1 MPSYD
6 VIVIG
11 LGGMGSAAAYR
22 LAQRGQRVLGL
33 ERHTPVHDQGS
44 SHGSSRITR
53 QAYFEDPAYVPLL
66 LRAAELWPEVEAAS
80 GRTIAIWTGGVMV
93 GRADSRTVAGSL
105 RSAQEWDL
113 PHELLDAAA
122 IRRRFPT
129 MTPAPDE
136 VALYERGAGLII
148 PEESVAAHLALAAD
162 CGAEL
167 HFEEPVTSWQA
178 TGAGGVRVRTAAAT
192 YTAEQLVVCPGAWAP
207 ELLAGLGVPFGVE
220 RQVQYWFTPAGDVAR
235 FRADRHPIYI
245 WEARDGRQFYG
256 FPTFAD
262 PTGNPAG
269 SVKVAFFRG
278 GQPCTAGT
286 VDRHVRSAEIEA
298 MRAFV
303 APRMPD
309 LPGTFLRAVTC
320 LYTNTPDEHFVIA
333 RHPAHEQVIVACGF
347 SGHGFKFV
355 PVVGEIV
362 ADLATDGGTSHPIA
376 LFDPR
381 RAAFRDWVRGRLGE
395 EIPGAAGGQEPS

>member
-33 ERHTPVHDQGS
+33 EKHTPGHDQGS

-66 LRAAELWPEVEAAS
+66 LRAAELWPQVEAAS
-80 GRTIAIWTGGVMV
+80 GRTIAVWTGGVMV
-93 GRADSRTVAGSL
+93 GRAETRTVAGSL
-105 RSAQEWDL
+105 RSAQEWGL
-113 PHELLDAAA
+113 PHELLDAAE

-136 VALYERGAGLII
+136 VALYERGAGLVI

-162 CGAEL
+162 AGADL

-178 TGAGGVRVRTAAAT
+178 TGGGGVRVSTAAAT
-192 YTAEQLVVCPGAWAP
+192 YTAAQLVVCPGAWAP

-220 RQVQYWFTPAGDVAR
+220 RQVQYWFNPAGDAAR
-235 FRADRHPIYI
+235 FGADRHPIYI
-245 WEARDGRQFYG
+245 WEASDGRQFYG
-256 FPTFAD
+256 FPSFPD
-262 PTGNPAG
+262 PTWAG
-269 SVKVAFFRG
+269 PPDRIKVAFFRG
-278 GQPCTAGT
+278 GQPCTPGT
-286 VDRHVRSAEIEA
+286 LDRHVRPAEIEA
-298 MRAFV
+298 IRAFI

-309 LPGTFLRAVTC
+309 LPGTFLRAKTC
-320 LYTNTPDEHFVIA
+320 MYTNTPDEHFVIA

-347 SGHGFKFV
+347 SGHGFKFA

-381 RAAFRDWVRGRLGE
+381 RLAASAPGE
-395 EIPGAAGGQEPS
+395 VPR

>member
-1 MPSYD
+1 VPSYD

-22 LAQRGQRVLGL
+22 LAQRGQLVLGL

-44 SHGSSRITR
+44 SHGGSRITR

-80 GRTIAIWTGGVMV
+80 GRTIVHWTGGVMV

-105 RSAQEWDL
+105 RSAQEWGL
-113 PHELLDAAA
+113 PHELLDAAD

-129 MTPAPDE
+129 MTPAADE
-136 VALYERGAGLII
+136 VAVYERGAGLVI
-148 PEESVAAHLALAAD
+148 PEESVAAHLALAERS
-162 CGAEL
+162 GAEL
-167 HFEEPVTSWQA
+167 HFEEPATSWQA
-178 TGAGGVRVRTAAAT
+178 TGQGVRVSTATAT
-192 YTAEQLVVCPGAWAP
+192 YTAVQLVVCPGAWAP
-207 ELLAGLGVPFGVE
+207 ELLASLGVPFGIE
-220 RQVQYWFTPAGDVAR
+220 RQVQYWFTPAGDVTR

-245 WEARDGRQFYG
+245 WEAGGGRQFYG
-256 FPTFAD
+256 FPSFAD
-262 PTGNPAG
+262 PTGDPAG
-269 SVKVAFFRG
+269 PSKPSDTVKVAFFRG
-278 GQPCTAGT
+278 GQDCTPDT
-286 VDRHVRSAEIEA
+286 VDRQVRSAEIEA

-309 LPGTFLRAVTC
+309 LPATFVRAKTC
-320 LYTNTPDEHFVIA
+320 MYTNTPDEHFVIA
-333 RHPAHEQVIVACGF
+333 RHPGHEQVIVACGF

-355 PVVGEIV
+355 PVVGEII

-381 RAAFRDWVRGRLGE
+381 RLA
-395 EIPGAAGGQEPS
+395 PSAP

>member
-6 VIVIG
+6 VIVAG

-33 ERHTPVHDQGS
+33 ERHTPVHAQGS
-44 SHGSSRITR
+44 SHGGSRITR

-66 LRAAELWPEVEAAS
+66 LRAAELWREVEAAS
-80 GRTIAIWTGGVMV
+80 GRTIAVRTGGVMV

-105 RSAQEWDL
+105 RSAQQWSL
-113 PHELLDAAA
+113 PHELLDAAG

-129 MTPAPDE
+129 MAPAPDE
-136 VALYERGAGLII
+136 VALYEPGAGLVI
-148 PEESVAAHLALAAD
+148 PEESVAAHLTLAARS
-162 CGAEL
+162 GAEL
-167 HFEEPVTSWQA
+167 HYEEPVTSWQA
-178 TGAGGVRVRTAAAT
+178 TSGGGVRVSTAAAT
-192 YTAEQLVVCPGAWAP
+192 HTAAQLVICPGAWAP

-220 RQVQYWFTPAGDVAR
+220 RQVQYWFSPAGDVAR
-235 FRADRHPIYI
+235 FGADRHPIYI
-245 WEARDGRQFYG
+245 WEAGDGRQFYG
-256 FPTFAD
+256 FPSFAD
-262 PTGNPAG
+262 PTGSPAG

-278 GQPCTAGT
+278 GEPCTAGT
-286 VDRHVRSAEIEA
+286 VDRQVCSAEIEA

-309 LPGTFLRAVTC
+309 LPATFRAAVTC
-320 LYTNTPDEHFVIA
+320 MYTNTPDEHFVIG
-333 RHPAHEQVIVACGF
+333 RHPGHEQVIVACGF

-355 PVVGEIV
+355 PVVGEII

-381 RAAFRDWVRGRLGE
+381 RLAPSA
-395 EIPGAAGGQEPS
+395 PGQEPS

>member
-33 ERHTPVHDQGS
+33 ERYTPVHDQGS
-44 SHGSSRITR
+44 SHGGSRITR
-53 QAYFEDPAYVPLL
+53 QAYFEAPAYVPLL
-66 LRAAELWPEVEAAS
+66 LRAAELWPEVEGGS
-80 GRTIAIWTGGVMV
+80 GRTIVHWTGGVMV

-105 RSAQEWDL
+105 RSAQEWGL
-113 PHELLDAAA
+113 PHELLDAAG

-136 VALYERGAGLII
+136 VALYERGAGLVI
-148 PEESVAAHLALAAD
+148 PEESVAAHLALAGRS
-162 CGAEL
+162 GAEL

-178 TGAGGVRVRTAAAT
+178 TGGAGVRVSTAAAT
-192 YTAEQLVVCPGAWAP
+192 YTAAQLVICPGAWAA
-207 ELLAGLGVPFGVE
+207 ELLADLGVPFGVE

-235 FRADRHPIYI
+235 FRSDRHPIYI
-245 WEARDGRQFYG
+245 WEAGDGRQFYG
-256 FPTFAD
+256 FPSFPD
-262 PTGNPAG
+262 PTGSPAG
-269 SVKVAFFRG
+269 GVKVAFFRG
-278 GQPCTAGT
+278 GQPCTSGT
-286 VDRHVRSAEIEA
+286 VDRQVRSAEIEA

-309 LPGTFLRAVTC
+309 LPATFLAAVTC
-320 LYTNTPDEHFVIA
+320 MYTNTPDEHFVIA
-333 RHPAHEQVIVACGF
+333 RHPSHEQVVMACGF

-355 PVVGEIV
+355 PVVAEII
-362 ADLATDGGTSHPIA
+362 ADLVTDGGTSHPIGP
-376 LFDPR
+376 FDPR
-381 RAAFRDWVRGRLGE
+381 RLA
-395 EIPGAAGGQEPS
+395 PSAP